1 MQTTFNGVWTSL
13 YTLYILYKLYVATA
27 YIITIFVESLNNNN
41 VNY

>member
-1 MQTTFNGVWTSL
+1 MQTTFNGVWTS
-13 YTLYILYKLYVATA
+13 LYILYKLYVATA